1 MNQKVQPL
9 WEKLEQDRLSLFQF
23 LEKQDP
29 SVLNKK
35 PAPDKWSVN
44 QNIFHLI
51 GAESASLAY
60 MKKKLSFGTGDLPQ
74 AGFKSSWR
82 RFMLRAAFALPLKFK
97 APPQLE
103 KIPEDLNFE
112 ELKQRWAS
120 LRAEYY
126 DFLKDM
132 PDTLVTAELWRHQI
146 AGKMTILQMIDFF
159 EDHVNRHRRQ
169 IERTLIMVNNLMVN
183 GEW

>member
-1 MNQKVQPL
+1 MNQKIKPL
-9 WEKLEQDRLSLFQF
+9 WDKLEQDRLSLFQF
-23 LEKQDP
+23 LEKQTP
-29 SVLNKK
+29 SVLNQK

-60 MKKKLSFGTGDLPQ
+60 MKKKLSFGTDNIPQ
-74 AGFKSSWR
+74 AGFKSHWR

-112 ELKQRWAS
+112 ELKKRWTT

-126 DFLKDM
+126 DFLKNM
-132 PDTLVTAELWRHQI
+132 PDTLVTAELWRHQL

-159 EDHVNRHRRQ
+159 GDHTNRHKSQ
-169 IERTLIMVNNLMVN
+169 IEKTLVMVNNLMEN
-183 GEW
+183 GE